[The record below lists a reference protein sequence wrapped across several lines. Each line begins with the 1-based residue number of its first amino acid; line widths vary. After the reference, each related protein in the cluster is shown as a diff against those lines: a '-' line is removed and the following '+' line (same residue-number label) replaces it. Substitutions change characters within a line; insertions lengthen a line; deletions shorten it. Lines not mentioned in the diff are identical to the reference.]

1 YDPWGR
7 MTVRQVPGAEP
18 LLMVYDLDRLVLT
31 QDGNQRLVNE
41 WTFTKYD
48 VLNRPILTGI
58 YSHGSAI
65 SQADMQAFL
74 NNYYGSNP
82 SYRFESRGSTV
93 HGYTNQLF
101 PNVSSEV
108 DYLTVTYYDDYQF
121 GVPSELEYKSDELLG
136 QGTVES
142 GRVKGHVTGG
152 KAKNLADN
160 SWYLTVN
167 YYDDRYRVIQSV
179 SQNHKGGLDRST
191 NVYDFPGRIIA
202 SKTTHQVAGATER
215 SVTRTYEY
223 D

>member
-1 YDPWGR
+1 YIYDDFDQLLCVIPPEATKRPSTEYFQTSDNTAKDEFLNRWSFRFKYDPWGR

-93 HGYTNQLF
+93 HGYTNQSF

-108 DYLTVTYYDDYQF
+108 
-121 GVPSELEYKSDELLG
+121 
-136 QGTVES
+136 
-142 GRVKGHVTGG
+142 
-152 KAKNLADN
+152 
-160 SWYLTVN
+160 
-167 YYDDRYRVIQSV
+167 
-179 SQNHKGGLDRST
+179 
-191 NVYDFPGRIIA
+191 
-202 SKTTHQVAGATER
+202 
-215 SVTRTYEY
+215 
-223 D
+223 